1 MFLGDTIMG
10 RIQKHN
16 KELVDQAEY
25 RAGQMQVWPSVLE
38 EKMKLFLDDH
48 GITYEFQKIFYIY
61 ASDGW
66 ISRYFIADFHI
77 PESHIIIEVDGKFHD
92 SQRLHDK
99 CRTKIIEEHYPEIQ
113 ILRYRWKDL
122 SDEDK
127 MMDLLYKINSS
138 Y

>member
-1 MFLGDTIMG
+1 MFLGETIMG

-25 RAGQMQVWPSVLE
+25 RAGQMQIWPSVLE
-38 EKMKLFLDDH
+38 ERMKLFLDDH
-48 GITYEFQKIFYIY
+48 HIIYEFQKIFYIY

-66 ISRYFIADFHI
+66 ITKYYIADFYI

-92 SQRLHDK
+92 NQKLHDK
-99 CRTKIIEEHYPEIQ
+99 YRTRDIEASYPGIQ
-113 ILRYRWKDL
+113 VLRYRWKDL

-127 MMDLLYKINSS
+127 MLDLLNRISNS